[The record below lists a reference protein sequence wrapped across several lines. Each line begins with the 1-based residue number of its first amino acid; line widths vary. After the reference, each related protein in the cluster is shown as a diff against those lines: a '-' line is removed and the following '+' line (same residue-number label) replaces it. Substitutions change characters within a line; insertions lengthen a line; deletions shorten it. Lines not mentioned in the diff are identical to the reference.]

1 MLRSAWKDGWQTRS
15 RRRPF
20 SHYLARIGLHAVLL
34 TVGILFLLPFIW
46 SISTSLKPMSDLFS
60 PRPSLIPS
68 VVRWENY
75 RDVFDS
81 APFLRYYVNSIIVT
95 IGRTVGQVFIASL
108 AAFAFSQLR
117 FPGRDVIFFILLAGL
132 MVPDQVL
139 IVPRFVIMREL
150 GWFDTYQGLIVP
162 LIFSSFGVFLLRQ
175 YFLGIP
181 RDFHEAAKLEGANPF
196 QIYKDIYL
204 PLALPALAAFGF
216 LAMLYSWNELL
227 WGLTVTNSSDMRVLP
242 VGIALF
248 QGQHFTNNAVL
259 LAAAN
264 MATFPLV
271 IGFLFF
277 NKQLVEG
284 VALSGVK

>member
-1 MLRSAWKDGWQTRS
+1 MGELHMS
-15 RRRPF
+15 RQ
-20 SHYLARIGLHAVLL
+20 SLTHALARVGLHAVLL
-34 TVGILFLLPFIW
+34 TVGILFMLPFAW

-60 PRPSLIPS
+60 VRPGLIPS
-68 VVRWENY
+68 EVRWENY
-75 RDVFDS
+75 RDVFDN
-81 APFLRYYVNSIIVT
+81 APFLRFYINSIIVT
-95 IGRTVGQVFIASL
+95 IGRTFGQVAIASL

-117 FPGRDVIFFILLAGL
+117 FPGRDLIFMALLAGL

-139 IVPRFVIMREL
+139 IVPRFIIMREL

-162 LIFSSFGVFLLRQ
+162 LVFSSFGVFLLRQ

-196 QIYKDIYL
+196 QVYWHIYL
-204 PLALPALAAFGF
+204 PLAVPALAAFGF

-227 WGLTVTNSSDMRVLP
+227 WGLTVTNNSDMRVLS

-259 LAAAN
+259 MAAVN
-264 MATFPLV
+264 MATIPLL

-277 NKQLVEG
+277 QKRLIEG
-284 VALSGVK
+284 VALSGLK